1 MSGQPARNPAAH
13 SAWMDRWE
21 RDHSGR
27 WRHRG
32 SKLVLPTPTHPVP
45 PLRPCRDTILEL
57 ERELNDGA
65 QLSEVA
71 K

>member
-1 MSGQPARNPAAH
+1 
-13 SAWMDRWE
+13 MDRWE